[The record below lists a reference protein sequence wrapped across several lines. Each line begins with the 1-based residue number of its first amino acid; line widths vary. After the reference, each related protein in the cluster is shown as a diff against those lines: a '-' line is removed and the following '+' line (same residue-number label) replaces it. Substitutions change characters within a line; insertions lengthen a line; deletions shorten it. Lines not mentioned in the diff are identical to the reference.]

1 VNSCGA
7 HSIPTNPK
15 GVQIV
20 RLRRLVPPARP
31 HGSSEAADVTC
42 AYHAL
47 GRIRHTGSILDTRL
61 AHLSYEHCRY
71 GGRPF
76 RMFRW
81 VLKCYVPARPH
92 IYPS

>member
-1 VNSCGA
+1 MF
-7 HSIPTNPK
+7 
-15 GVQIV
+15 
-20 RLRRLVPPARP
+20 
-31 HGSSEAADVTC
+31 
-42 AYHAL
+42 
-47 GRIRHTGSILDTRL
+47 DTRS

>member
-1 VNSCGA
+1 MEITTPCEDAWSGTARDVNS
-7 HSIPTNPK
+7 
-15 GVQIV
+15 
-20 RLRRLVPPARP
+20 
-31 HGSSEAADVTC
+31 

-47 GRIRHTGSILDTRL
+47 GLVRHAGSISLNRI
-61 AHLSYEHCRY
+61 AHLSYLSCRY

>member
-1 VNSCGA
+1 MEITTPCE
-7 HSIPTNPK
+7 
-15 GVQIV
+15 
-20 RLRRLVPPARP
+20 PARL
-31 HGSSEAADVTC
+31 GEAIAGYI
-42 AYHAL
+42 AHHAL
-47 GRIRHTGSILDTRL
+47 GLMRHPGSTLDNNG
-61 AHLSYEHCRY
+61 AHLSYPHCRY